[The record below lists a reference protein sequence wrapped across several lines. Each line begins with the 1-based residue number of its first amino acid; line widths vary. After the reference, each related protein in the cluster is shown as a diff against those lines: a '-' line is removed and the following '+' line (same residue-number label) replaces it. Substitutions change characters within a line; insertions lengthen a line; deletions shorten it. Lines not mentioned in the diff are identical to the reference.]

1 MMSNS
6 NSANREYKKEQL
18 RGRMIS
24 TGQASASAR
33 RGASQAPS
41 DVSSLETSAT
51 RPSSR
56 VTADFRAEEEISRQ
70 RRESAE
76 TIRKAHN
83 RVLRGRT
90 VILTVILCLIAGA
103 AGGVYWYNRFA
114 KLENTTVV
122 WERRMEQTENTFTG
136 YVGFGE
142 NVLKYTRDGASYI
155 DASGKD
161 IWIQSYEMNFPIVAV
176 CGNYAAIADQQGNN
190 IYICDETGCLG
201 VATTVLPISRITI
214 SSRGMV
220 AAIVEDQLSS
230 NVYYFQRDGSE
241 MEIYIKGLL
250 NSADS
255 QDDTGIGYVLDAD
268 LSPDGNLLMGS
279 YFYVQGGRL
288 RNRVAFYNFSEVGK
302 NAVNRMVG
310 GFHEIYEDSMVAK
323 VACLSDSRA
332 VAFADNS
339 LSFYSL
345 RDQMSPEMTLLIPV
359 EEEIRS
365 IFYNEN
371 YVGIIVYAASG
382 EEKYRMDVYEAD
394 GTKAFSEGFSY
405 DYAQAV
411 VEGDM
416 VFLYNE
422 DSCRIYNHYGN
433 LKYEGTFD
441 YTVSRITRG
450 QLPNQIIVTGPQIMQ
465 ELMLH

>member
-1 MMSNS
+1 MSTS
-6 NSANREYKKEQL
+6 NPTNREFKKQQL
-18 RGRMIS
+18 RSRMIS
-24 TGQASASAR
+24 SDQPAASIPRSTSPASSA
-33 RGASQAPS
+33 ASS
-41 DVSSLETSAT
+41 ETSAAG
-51 RPSSR
+51 SSPR
-56 VTADFRAEEEISRQ
+56 VTARSQAADLSRQ
-70 RRESAE
+70 RKESAE
-76 TIRKAHN
+76 TIRKAHH
-83 RVLRGRT
+83 RT
-90 VILTVILCLIAGA
+90 VRRRTVVLVVLLCLIAGA
-103 AGGVYWYNRFA
+103 AGGLYWYNRFA

-122 WERRMEQTENTFTG
+122 WERLTDQAESTFTG
-136 YVGFGE
+136 YESFGD
-142 NVLKYTRDGASYI
+142 NVLKYTRDGAAYI

-161 IWIQSYEMNFPIVAV
+161 IWIQSYEMNDPIVAV
-176 CGNYAAIADQQGNN
+176 CGDYAAIADRQGTS
-190 IYICDETGCLG
+190 IYICDKTGCLG

-220 AAIVEDQLSS
+220 AAITEDQLSA

-241 MEIYIKGLL
+241 MEIYIRGLL
-250 NSADS
+250 DS
-255 QDDTGIGYVLDAD
+255 DDSRDETGVGYVLDAD

-310 GFHEIYEDSMVAK
+310 GFHEIYEDSMVSK
-323 VACLSDSRA
+323 VVCLNNERA

-359 EEEIRS
+359 EEEIQS

-371 YVGIIVYAASG
+371 YVGIIVQAASG

-405 DYAQAV
+405 GYTQAA

-422 DSCRIYNHYGN
+422 ESCRIYNHYGN

-450 QLPNQIIVTGPQIMQ
+450 QLPNQIIVTGPQKMQ
-465 ELMLH
+465 ELLLH